1 MLRIVYNSFITARKI
16 QVRYNRRTSFTYKT
30 VVGVATIESEVA
42 ELAVAEV
49 ADRTMDPVYTLPEM
63 ALSMLA
69 SKTRTV
75 AAVAEVAVRTILE
88 QDAVAAD
95 STVATVKLEV
105 ARCILRS

>member
-1 MLRIVYNSFITARKI
+1 M
-16 QVRYNRRTSFTYKT
+16 
-30 VVGVATIESEVA
+30 A

-49 ADRTMDPVYTLPEM
+49 VDRTMDPVYTLSEM
-63 ALSMLA
+63 ALSTLA

-75 AAVAEVAVRTILE
+75 AAAAEAAVRMILE
-88 QDAVAAD
+88 QDAVAVD